1 MVLLPVLP
9 KSLLSIPVTAS
20 GSQVWASRTGKTHQL
35 ISEIKCVQGIYL
47 FLFGR
52 ERVIAACTGGSVS
65 PVPDLH
71 ILLQEWLSMEDPF
84 LQNSKNYPVS

>member
-1 MVLLPVLP
+1 M
-9 KSLLSIPVTAS
+9 
-20 GSQVWASRTGKTHQL
+20 
-35 ISEIKCVQGIYL
+35 QGIYL

-84 LQNSKNYPVS
+84 LQNSKKYPVS